1 MHVIMTSVKKNT
13 PPLELRK
20 RMLALGNE
28 NSQECLVR
36 FYDMHPNYIYRDEIK
51 KIENMLLYFHFPFAP
66 LLTVVG
72 FRVYGTF
79 ENDSSE
85 L

>member
-1 MHVIMTSVKKNT
+1 
-13 PPLELRK
+13 
-20 RMLALGNE
+20 MLALGNE
-28 NSQECLVR
+28 NSEECLVR

-72 FRVYGTF
+72 FGFMEHLRMILPNYKLKF
-79 ENDSSE
+79 Y
-85 L
+85 LYFLL

>member
-1 MHVIMTSVKKNT
+1 
-13 PPLELRK
+13 
-20 RMLALGNE
+20 MLALGNE
-28 NSQECLVR
+28 NSEECLVR

-72 FRVYGTF
+72 FRVYRKHLRMILANYKLKF
-79 ENDSSE
+79 Y
-85 L
+85 LYFLL

>member
-1 MHVIMTSVKKNT
+1 
-13 PPLELRK
+13 
-20 RMLALGNE
+20 
-28 NSQECLVR
+28 
-36 FYDMHPNYIYRDEIK
+36 MHPNYIYRDEIK
-51 KIENMLLYFHFPFAP
+51 KIENMLLYFHFPFAT